1 MTTATADE
9 IRAYVNRVFIE
20 PARKSGKTSVQVVSG
35 DVHKDM
41 RKDMGLENRM
51 PAVCSALD
59 ARKFEDEYR
68 VITSSRVGPR
78 RSSTVC
84 WLFAIKP

>member
-9 IRAYVNRVFIE
+9 LRSYVNRVFIE

-35 DVHKDM
+35 DIHKDM
-41 RKDMGLENRM
+41 ELGNRM

-59 ARKFEDEYR
+59 AKKFENEYR
-68 VITSSRVGPR
+68 VLKSRRDGPKQ
-78 RSSTVC
+78 SSTVS
-84 WLFAIKP
+84 WLFAIQP

>member
-9 IRAYVNRVFIE
+9 LRSYVNRVFIE
-20 PARKSGKTSVQVVSG
+20 PARKAGRSSVAVVSG
-35 DVHKDM
+35 EVHKDI
-41 RKDMGLENRM
+41 GLENRM
-51 PAVCSALD
+51 PNVCSALD
-59 ARKFEDEYR
+59 ATKFEEEYR

-84 WLFAIKP
+84 